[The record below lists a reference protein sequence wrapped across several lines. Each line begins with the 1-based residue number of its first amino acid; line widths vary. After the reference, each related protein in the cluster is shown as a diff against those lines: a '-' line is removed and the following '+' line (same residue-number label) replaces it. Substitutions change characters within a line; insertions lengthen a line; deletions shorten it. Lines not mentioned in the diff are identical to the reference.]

1 MLKRQ
6 PSSHSLPAGRIH
18 LIFPQ
23 LLQLVLLGQLFIKFS
38 PIYSVRAFSL
48 QMGLLKVG
56 VPKTWEESKK
66 DLRYIRNA
74 GVRQFI
80 STYNRVKDLKG
91 DELLF
96 GDEVEYGVFILDHE
110 KKKIRLSLRAKEIMD
125 ELNEK
130 ERAHAHRSEG
140 CKWVPEYGSWMV
152 EATPNAPYRGFANDL
167 LRVERNMRL
176 RRKRMLCVLAEDEIA
191 PTVSSFPLLGAL
203 GNDGTVPPSE
213 VGGKKTLSA
222 YIGDAIINPHPR
234 FGTLTENIRKRR
246 GEKVYIGVP
255 LFQDVNTPEYKDLKT
270 AANWHGC
277 CGGDSQQVWR
287 YGYSDAARDKYG
299 DNYVVVGCSK
309 NTADLLDNKHDETR
323 LCKWLVNVESPG
335 CKGLFYRSAPNVI
348 APDADWPRNGDIIL
362 GSEIPNIPGW
372 IRLQNGYYLPLHSD
386 DGTVRFLQKVSTEFN
401 PSNGEKRKLGASS
414 PLFRLPTNPSNDG
427 TAVIQ
432 LKSSEVLLQEFSPS
446 ALEETF
452 VQEKPKEE
460 PLERVRAAI
469 HMDAMAFGMGC
480 CCLQVTFQAQ
490 DIDESRY
497 IYDQLAVLAP
507 ILMALTASTP
517 ILKGRIAD
525 TDARWGIISESVD
538 DRTPV
543 ERGVDPTAYSNVA
556 DQPELAGKGKR
567 RIYKSRYD
575 SISTYIYQGCTEG
588 HMKDR
593 ILNMYNDLVS

>member
-1 MLKRQ
+1 
-6 PSSHSLPAGRIH
+6 
-18 LIFPQ
+18 
-23 LLQLVLLGQLFIKFS
+23 
-38 PIYSVRAFSL
+38 
-48 QMGLLKVG
+48 
-56 VPKTWEESKK
+56 
-66 DLRYIRNA
+66 
-74 GVRQFI
+74 
-80 STYNRVKDLKG
+80 
-91 DELLF
+91 
-96 GDEVEYGVFILDHE
+96 
-110 KKKIRLSLRAKEIMD
+110 MD

-372 IRLQNGYYLPLHSD
+372 YCSYLDTVSLYSIPNYLLLQTLASFFSHQYTIIPLGWIRLQNGYYLPLHSD

-469 HMDAMAFGMGC
+469 HMDAVSSS
-480 CCLQVTFQAQ
+480 L
-490 DIDESRY
+490 
-497 IYDQLAVLAP
+497 LL
-507 ILMALTASTP
+507 
-517 ILKGRIAD
+517 
-525 TDARWGIISESVD
+525 
-538 DRTPV
+538 
-543 ERGVDPTAYSNVA
+543 
-556 DQPELAGKGKR
+556 
-567 RIYKSRYD
+567 D
-575 SISTYIYQGCTEG
+575 SIKIPYLCSLTLEL
-588 HMKDR
+588 
-593 ILNMYNDLVS
+593 ILNINIQYI